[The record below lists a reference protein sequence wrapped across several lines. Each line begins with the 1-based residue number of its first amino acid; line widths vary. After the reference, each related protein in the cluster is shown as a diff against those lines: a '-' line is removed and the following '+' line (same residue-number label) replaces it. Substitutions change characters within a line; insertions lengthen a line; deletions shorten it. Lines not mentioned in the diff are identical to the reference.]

1 MIWDVFLLEKLNMLF
16 TTKTIG
22 PLNSVKGSV
31 PDNTFTLK
39 HIQTYKGSLT
49 FKKKKG
55 SPAGRLH
62 LKAINNILQQK
73 GMVKICL
80 NTIT

>member
-1 MIWDVFLLEKLNMLF
+1 MIWDVSLLEKLNMLF

-39 HIQTYKGSLT
+39 HIYKLIRALLHS
-49 FKKKKG
+49 KKRALPLED
-55 SPAGRLH
+55 S
-62 LKAINNILQQK
+62 I
-73 GMVKICL
+73 
-80 NTIT
+80 